1 MTGLS
6 SVVLAGAIVL
16 VSCSGG
22 EELMLGAERVV
33 FLGDSI
39 TEQGDHPGGYVALV
53 RDSLQRIP
61 GGRRLEIIGAGVS
74 GNRVPDLLERVD
86 HDVIA
91 LKPGTVVIYIGI
103 NDVWHFVLN
112 NNGTPKEKFE
122 TGLTLLIAKITATG
136 AKVILCTPS
145 VVGERSDGS
154 NPLDGMLDEYAAI
167 SRSVAQRMH
176 VHLCDL
182 RRAFIQ
188 YLRKQNPENRTE
200 GVLTTDSVHLNDA
213 GNRLVAQEMLRVLAR

>member
-1 MTGLS
+1 
-6 SVVLAGAIVL
+6 
-16 VSCSGG
+16 
-22 EELMLGAERVV
+22 MLGAERVV